1 MAGRILV
8 GTSSWADP
16 GFIKEWYPPKLPAGQ
31 RLGWYAERFEA
42 VELNASFYAVPERDT
57 VRRWVDVTPD
67 GFTFDVKLHKLLSR
81 HSAGLDSLPP
91 NLRERARTSQRGR
104 VLLDEGLEQA
114 LIGELLDAIEPLE
127 SAGKL
132 GSLLLQTTPA
142 FKPRPRAKDGGSP
155 DSRGDAEAADQP
167 GADGEAAGRPGADG
181 EAAGRPGADGEAAGR
196 PGADGEAAGRPG
208 ADGEAADRPGANR
221 LVELEPLVAAIAPR
235 KLALE
240 LRNRHW
246 VEGEQLAETLAW
258 CSEHD
263 VAFVCVD
270 APPGDH
276 FSIMPAVDAVTRDD
290 LAYVRLHG
298 RDTHGYITGKSVA
311 ERFGWVYGDEELE
324 EVAGRVRGLADQA
337 AEVHVLFNNNRD
349 DDAPSAARRFR
360 ALLGQDP
367 GPPPDDG
374 QLKLA

>member
-57 VRRWVDVTPD
+57 VRRWVEVTPD
-67 GFTFDVKLHKLLSR
+67 GFTFDVKLHRLLSR

-91 NLRERARTSQRGR
+91 NLRERARTTPRGR
-104 VLLDEGLEQA
+104 VVLDEGLEEA

-127 SAGKL
+127 TASKL

-142 FKPRPRAKDGGSP
+142 FKP
-155 DSRGDAEAADQP
+155 
-167 GADGEAAGRPGADG
+167 
-181 EAAGRPGADGEAAGR
+181 
-196 PGADGEAAGRPG
+196 
-208 ADGEAADRPGANR
+208 GANR
-221 LVELEPLVAAIAPR
+221 LVELEPLVAVIAPR

-246 VEGEQLAETLAW
+246 VEGEQLSETLAW
-258 CSEHD
+258 CSEHE

-298 RDTHGYITGKSVA
+298 RDTHGYLTGKSVA
-311 ERFGWVYGDEELE
+311 ERFGWIYGDEELE
-324 EVAGRVRGLADQA
+324 EVAGRVHDLAAQA

-374 QLKLA
+374 QLRLA

>member
-1 MAGRILV
+1 MPGRVLV

-16 GFIKEWYPPKLPAGQ
+16 GFVREWYPPKLPAGR
-31 RLGWYAERFEA
+31 RLSWYAERFEA

-67 GFTFDVKLHKLLSR
+67 GFTFDVKLHRLLSR

-91 NLRERARTSQRGR
+91 SLRDRARTTPRGR
-104 VLLDEGLEQA
+104 VVLEEEVELA
-114 LIGELLDAIEPLE
+114 LIEELLDAIEPLE
-127 SAGKL
+127 TAGKL
-132 GSLLLQTTPA
+132 GALLLQTTPA
-142 FKPRPRAKDGGSP
+142 FKPRKAAE
-155 DSRGDAEAADQP
+155 DATEDVSA
-167 GADGEAAGRPGADG
+167 
-181 EAAGRPGADGEAAGR
+181 
-196 PGADGEAAGRPG
+196 
-208 ADGEAADRPGANR
+208 ANR
-221 LVELEPLVAAIAPR
+221 LVELEPLIAAIAPR

-246 VEGEQLAETLAW
+246 VEGEQLSETLAW
-258 CSEHD
+258 CSEHG

-276 FSIMPAVDAVTRDD
+276 FSIMPAVDAVTSDD

-298 RDTHGYITGKSVA
+298 RDTHGYLTGKSVP

-324 EVAGRVRGLADQA
+324 EVAGRVAALAEQA

-374 QLKLA
+374 QLRLS